1 MTQSDALARMC
12 TLLETYAA
20 AMKAGEP
27 AKARDAVYEVLL
39 ILNELY
45 ADAYNAAIVKER
57 GKGKTL

>member
-12 TLLETYAA
+12 TLLETYAV

-27 AKARDAVYEVLL
+27 AKARDAAYEVLL
-39 ILNELY
+39 RLSALY

-57 GKGKTL
+57 GKGGAL